1 MYKDERI
8 ELTVSCGV
16 SDRKSNA
23 SLHSLMKSADE
34 LVYKAK
40 KNGRDRVEYK

>member
-40 KNGRDRVEYK
+40 KNGRDRVEHK